1 MNDIPCEVV
10 RDLLPSY
17 ADGLTDEKT
26 RAIVEEHIAGCDEC
40 RAALL
45 AMRESEEPERDDG
58 KKEIDFLKKNRKKTA
73 IIAAVAASCAIVLAL
88 LAVLLKLFVI
98 GRGAG
103 GESLR
108 VFLEVDGNSMSI
120 KAEAADPDRAVS
132 ALSFTETNG
141 TVAVSARTVVKSFL
155 HSGRLE
161 KTYGS
166 DDTIKAV
173 SFNGNLIYE
182 NGVYSMTFSEAMK
195 QEVKSSWERYMA
207 LPELERYLQSTTPG
221 FVIKY
226 FGSWQDALDYMGFGM
241 EDPFENDPDFTE
253 RICKEPFGEGV
264 PFTALLTWYGDQMGS
279 VNYACLQKYYSYGDL
294 SVQFQAEPMCRAARI
309 DGGESFFVQSYSAF
323 GPDLPDGIVT
333 SRDSGANYN
342 AANILFISNGVRYC
356 IRLID
361 NVRNDSAALENAIAV
376 VQAKAESMIEK

>member
-26 RAIVEEHIAGCDEC
+26 RKIVDEHITGCDEC
-40 RAALL
+40 RAALN
-45 AMRESEEPERDDG
+45 AMRETEKPERDDG

-108 VFLEVDGNSMSI
+108 VYIEVDGNSMSV
-120 KAEAADPDRAVS
+120 KAEAADPDRSVS
-132 ALSFTETNG
+132 ALSFREDNG
-141 TVAVSARTVVKSFL
+141 VVAVSARTVVKSFL
-155 HSGRLE
+155 RSGELE
-161 KTYGS
+161 RTYGS
-166 DDTIKAV
+166 ENTIKAV
-173 SFNGNLIYE
+173 SFNGSLIYE

-207 LPELERYLQSTTPG
+207 LPEPERYALSTMPG
-221 FVIKY
+221 FVMKY
-226 FGSWQDALDYMGFGM
+226 FGSRRDALDYMGFGM

-253 RICKEPFGEGV
+253 HIYKESFGEGG
-264 PFTALLTWYGDQMGS
+264 PFTALLTWYGDQMG
-279 VNYACLQKYYSYGDL
+279 VINYACLQKYYSYGDL
-294 SVQFQAEPMCRAARI
+294 SVQFQAEPMCRAAGA
-309 DGGESFFVQSYSAF
+309 DGTGNYYVMNYSAF
-323 GPDLPDGIVT
+323 GPDLPDGIVA
-333 SRDSGANYN
+333 SRDSGANYS

-361 NVRNDSAALENAIAV
+361 NERNDPSALENAIAV
-376 VQAKAESMIEK
+376 IRAKAESMIEK